1 MSDPRPTTAAG
12 PAGAAP
18 EPVPPASAG
27 AITQASIV
35 KKTAPKSDYKP
46 AEVSPQRRVQR
57 SFAVRLWSVRHSR
70 LLEWFYARFADA
82 FLMLHP
88 LWKGIGYARVE
99 APVKFVEKRVKGFMF
114 DCRMCGQ
121 CILSST
127 GMSCPMNCPKQL
139 RNGPCGGVRA
149 NGNCEVEPDMPCVW
163 VKAWE
168 GSRHMVHGDMI
179 LNVQKPVDQ
188 SLRETSAWL
197 RVTANAAAERE
208 RAGTSG
214 LRS

>member
-1 MSDPRPTTAAG
+1 MSETTPAKEGPR
-12 PAGAAP
+12 
-18 EPVPPASAG
+18 V
-27 AITQASIV
+27 TQAVTQATQV
-35 KKTAPKSDYKP
+35 KKAAPKSDYKP
-46 AEVSPQRRVQR
+46 AAVSPQRRVQR
-57 SFAVRLWSVRHSR
+57 SFAIRLWSIRHSR
-70 LLEWFYARFADA
+70 LLEWFYSRFADM
-82 FLMLHP
+82 FLLLHP
-88 LWKGIGYARVE
+88 LWKGLGYGRAE
-99 APVKFVEKRVKGFMF
+99 APIKFVEKRVKGFMF

-168 GSRHMVHGDMI
+168 GSRNMEHGDKI
-179 LNVQKPVDQ
+179 LTVQKPVDQ

-197 RVTANAAAERE
+197 RVTAQSAAARE
-208 RAGTSG
+208 AAANANTGAAA
-214 LRS
+214 

>member
-1 MSDPRPTTAAG
+1 MNETKTTQATIVRKAAPVTAFK
-12 PAGAAP
+12 PAG
-18 EPVPPASAG
+18 VSAN
-27 AITQASIV
+27 
-35 KKTAPKSDYKP
+35 
-46 AEVSPQRRVQR
+46 RRQR
-57 SFAVRLWSVRHSR
+57 SYSIRLWSVRNSR
-70 LLEWFYARFADA
+70 ALEWFYKKFASV

-88 LWKGIGYARVE
+88 FWKMVGYSRAE
-99 APVKFVEKRVKGFMF
+99 TPVTFVEKRVKGLMF

-163 VKAWE
+163 VQAWK
-168 GSRHMVHGDMI
+168 GSQQMRDDTAI

-188 SLRETSAWL
+188 SLRETSSWL
-197 RVTANAAAERE
+197 RVTAVAAAERDT
-208 RAGTSG
+208 ANTADKGAST
-214 LRS
+214 